1 MNARQKAK
9 KYKMAYEALLKE
21 KPHIVFH
28 EVPCPPIDTL
38 SVDMILPELSVQIGD
53 DYIRSFIIDSFA
65 EELKKCPEKYIYG
78 YTEYLPY
85 DGRPHLRYQIKV
97 VRRPNID
104 NNNA

>member
-21 KPHIVFH
+21 EPHIVFH
-28 EVPCPPIDTL
+28 EIPCPPIDTL

-53 DYIRSFIIDSFA
+53 DYIKSFIIDSLVD
-65 EELKKCPEKYIYG
+65 ELKKCPEKYIYG

-97 VRRPNID
+97 VRRQNND
-104 NNNA
+104 NNNT

>member
-9 KYKMAYEALLKE
+9 KYKMAYELLLKE

-38 SVDMILPELSVQIGD
+38 SVDMILPKLSVQIGD
-53 DYIRSFIIDSFA
+53 NYIRSFIIDSLVDK
-65 EELKKCPEKYIYG
+65 LKKCPEKYIYG

-85 DGRPHLRYQIKV
+85 DDRPRLHYQIKV
-97 VRRPNID
+97 VRRLNND
-104 NNNA
+104 NKVY